1 MSENRAQIS
10 ARSREA
16 ILSAVKNKALFE
28 DFSRIESADPVVHLR
43 QEASEDALLQMKRK
57 MSENKF
63 VVEDG
68 VAGNLE
74 DKINEIAAQYGY
86 TKMIYGTGLGLDLS
100 KINATQKVLFD
111 KPIENLRKEV
121 FHSEFSVIHADFG
134 VATHG
139 VVCVTSSAKQPRML
153 SLAPTL
159 CIILLDKRR
168 VLNSL
173 AEALNL
179 VKFNS
184 LHGENSALNSNKNS
198 ATHGENLALNS
209 ALNLSEKLGEDS
221 KLVLNS
227 AEFGCLPTNMLFIA
241 GPSRTADIELITV
254 FGVHGSQKVHIVIY

>member
-1 MSENRAQIS
+1 MSENMAQIS

-16 ILSAVKNKALFE
+16 ILSAVREKSLFE
-28 DFSRIESADPVVHLR
+28 DFSRVESNDPVVHLA
-43 QEASEDALLQMKRK
+43 QNSSEDALTQMKRK

-63 VVEDG
+63 IVEDG

-74 DKINEIAAQYGY
+74 DKINEITAQYGY
-86 TKMIYGTGLGLDLS
+86 TKMLYGTGLGLDLS
-100 KINATQKVLFD
+100 KINATQKVCFD

-121 FHSEFSVIHADFG
+121 FHSEFSIIHADFG
-134 VATHG
+134 IATHG
-139 VVCVTSSAKQPRML
+139 VVCVTSSPKQPRML

-159 CIILLDKRR
+159 CIILLDKNK

-179 VKFNS
+179 VKANTVQ
-184 LHGENSALNSNKNS
+184 GKVKDKNSN
-198 ATHGENLALNS
+198 
-209 ALNLSEKLGEDS
+209 
-221 KLVLNS
+221 LVLNS
-227 AEFGCLPTNMLFIA
+227 SDFGCLPTNTLFIA